1 MAKSRQ
7 LAIELLLKDKK
18 ALSQLRSA
26 LGKVDKQSKKTT
38 KQMIPQWL
46 KVAAVVAGVTIVTK
60 KLINATIDFG
70 KAIINTTAN
79 FESYRIE
86 LQAFVG
92 TAEAAQDKLNELI
105 EFSVKTPFT
114 PEQVIKA
121 GKLLAPLEKLGFK
134 MNDLLK
140 ASGNAAV
147 TFGLTMEQSALQMV
161 RIFTAGIGAADL
173 FRDRGVRSFIE
184 IERNI
189 DLTTLSMEDLRDTML
204 DALTTGEIGKGIER
218 LSKTFKG
225 LQSTLEGEIQD
236 ALRIIGEAGFLDV
249 VKADLEDLLFII
261 KESKKEG
268 GNYAEVI
275 DRISDSYVKLWA
287 NTKIFLVGTTIGLA
301 SLIDN
306 WNKFKSIIVGIE
318 AAFLQL
324 TLAGRLLAGSEVA
337 GIVSELRKEAERL
350 GKSDFAGKLKKQF
363 AELEATFSKAREL
376 RKFIEELR
384 QSAPDLGG
392 RLTLPEDDLASVPGA
407 GLGGQALSDFL
418 DRDNDLIFEKIFDRE
433 AILREISDEALA
445 QESKNQQEAFE
456 QFFNIEDM
464 KIQSVIS
471 STEIVK
477 QIKQEALLDELKAK
491 EAAIKKE
498 GVLEGNRLKQLQA
511 VQQAI
516 VNVETAGAKAKFQT
530 QIQFAM
536 ATADLTDA
544 VAVATGKS
552 SIKAVGIVIRAVIQA
567 INIAM
572 LAVNPFLAI
581 LNIAVTAVSAAN
593 ALSQLKAAEKAL
605 EAQRG
610 QSIQAVTNVQGLAGG
625 TPRISRAGVFDVGE
639 RGTERVFLPAGA
651 AVQNNREMK
660 DSGGVTNIFHFHGDV
675 LDLGDFRERFE
686 EVVGSMASKFIEDRR
701 EDFG

>member
-1 MAKSRQ
+1 MAKNRQ
-7 LAIELLLKDKK
+7 LTIELLLKDKK

-26 LGKVDKQSKKTT
+26 LGKVEKQSKKAT

-46 KVAAVVAGVTIVTK
+46 KVAAVVAGVTIVTR
-60 KLINATIDFG
+60 KLITSTIDFG
-70 KAIINTTAN
+70 KAIIKTTAN
-79 FESYRIE
+79 FESYKIE
-86 LQAFVG
+86 LQAF
-92 TAEAAQDKLNELI
+92 TASAEAAQQKLDELI

-134 MNDLLK
+134 MNNLLT
-140 ASGNAAV
+140 AAGNAAV
-147 TFGLTMEQSALQMV
+147 TFGLTMEQSALQLV

-189 DLTTLSMEDLRDTML
+189 DLTTLSMKELRDTML

-225 LQSTLEGEIQD
+225 LQSTLEGELQD
-236 ALRIIGEAGFLDV
+236 ALRKIGEAGFFDV
-249 VKADLEDLLFII
+249 IKEDLEDILFII
-261 KESKKEG
+261 RESKKEG
-268 GNYAEVI
+268 GAYAETI
-275 DRISDSYVKLWA
+275 QDISDNFVELWA
-287 NTKIFLVGTTIGLA
+287 NAKLFLIGIATGVGGA
-301 SLIDN
+301 IDN
-306 WNKFKSIIVGIE
+306 WNKFKSVILTVE
-318 AAFLQL
+318 SAFFKFTSAGLFL
-324 TLAGRLLAGSEVA
+324 GRLQTDV
-337 GIVSELRKEAERL
+337 VRRLREEAERL
-350 GKSDFAGKLKKQF
+350 GKSDFAGSLKKQF
-363 AELEATFSKAREL
+363 DELEATFAKAREL
-376 RKFIEELR
+376 RHFIAELR

-392 RLTLPEDDLASVPGA
+392 KLTLPQEDLAFVPGA

-418 DRDNDLIFEKIFDRE
+418 DRDNDLIFEKILDRE

-445 QESKNQQEAFE
+445 KESINQQESFE
-456 QFFNIEDM
+456 QFFNIENM

-471 STEIVK
+471 NTEIAK
-477 QIKQEALLDELKAK
+477 QIKREALLDELKAK

-498 GVLEGNRLKQLQA
+498 GALEGSRLKQFQA

-516 VNVETAGAKAKFQT
+516 VNVETATAKAKFQT
-530 QIQFAM
+530 QIKFAI

-544 VAVATGKS
+544 IATITGKA
-552 SIKAVGIVIRAVIQA
+552 SIKAVGIVIRAVVQA

-572 LAVNPFLAI
+572 LAINPFLAI
-581 LNIAVTAVSAAN
+581 LRIAVVAVSVAN
-593 ALSQLKAAEKAL
+593 ALRQLKAAEDAL
-605 EAQRG
+605 EASRG
-610 QSIQAVTNVQGLAGG
+610 QGIQAVTNVQGLAHG
-625 TPRISRAGVFDVGE
+625 TPRVTTAGIFDVGE
-639 RGTERVFLPAGA
+639 RGRERVFLPVGA
-651 AVQNNREMK
+651 AVQNNQEIK
-660 DSGGVTNIFHFHGDV
+660 TGGGVTNIFHFHGDV